1 MRDHVASGL
10 VRESTVN
17 AILALGQGEPMLS
30 DRRGEKGY
38 PWPHAPWRAYVSRKY
53 ANGSRGSSGGDI
65 AATAQAAADALLR
78 NLGGRE
84 ASGG

>member
-1 MRDHVASGL
+1 MRDHVASGM

-38 PWPHAPWRAYVSRKY
+38 PWTNLPWRAYVSRKY
-53 ANGSRGSSGGDI
+53 ADGSRGQSMGGL
-65 AATAQAAADALLR
+65 AATAQEAADALLR
-78 NLGGRE
+78 KLGGRE
-84 ASGG
+84 AS